1 MEVNEATKECRY
13 YQVQKGKKKPVKGVE
28 LSESIYYWWF
38 EYLKLSDKY
47 QRLCGLDVQ
56 LTSCD
61 ESEYELWLKQYG
73 RELFDDFGDI
83 YQYENGEGFWRWWNE
98 RGQWIFG
105 IKPIHSLDEFS
116 SVEDV
121 LEHRELIESGAV
133 KLVALP
139 TSLSQAT
146 LQRRLAKLVSKLE
159 LSGTQEQRAP
169 YHPHNVKVDVESL
182 RTAFQAYKLRQEG
195 KSNVYI
201 GAYFSLCIEQQRE
214 FVRDGRQKGE
224 TFDFEAYRNFV
235 TKRELV
241 ISGDEQADKKKLELE
256 AQAIEDGHIV
266 FYMDGDRRTAK
277 KNYLNVKASRMVAK
291 ADENIRGVEEKRFPV
306 GTPKR
311 LVVGKSNEKKS

>member
-116 SVEDV
+116 SAEDV

-146 LQRRLAKLVSKLE
+146 LQRRLAKLLVS
-159 LSGTQEQRAP
+159 
-169 YHPHNVKVDVESL
+169 
-182 RTAFQAYKLRQEG
+182 
-195 KSNVYI
+195 
-201 GAYFSLCIEQQRE
+201 
-214 FVRDGRQKGE
+214 
-224 TFDFEAYRNFV
+224 
-235 TKRELV
+235 
-241 ISGDEQADKKKLELE
+241 
-256 AQAIEDGHIV
+256 
-266 FYMDGDRRTAK
+266 
-277 KNYLNVKASRMVAK
+277 LN
-291 ADENIRGVEEKRFPV
+291 
-306 GTPKR
+306 
-311 LVVGKSNEKKS
+311 